1 MTDSVPNLGAR
12 NEAPGGDSLAVRMLS
27 GDEAALAGFFAE
39 HRQRLSRM
47 VQFRLDARLRGR
59 VDADDVLQEAYVDAS
74 RRLDAFRAAQP
85 MTAFVWLRLIVGQ
98 TLIDFHRRHVGAQM
112 RDAGR
117 EQSIQARLADGTSPS
132 MSFQLLGRMSSPSQA
147 VQRAELSSLV
157 TTALDDM
164 NETDREVLA
173 LRHFEELTNKETA
186 EVLGI
191 EQKAASIRYVRA
203 LEKLKSILKQVPGFF
218 DATEI

>member
-1 MTDSVPNLGAR
+1 MNDSVPSLGAR
-12 NEAPGGDSLAVRMLS
+12 GESSPESAAAVRMLT
-27 GDEAALAGFFAE
+27 GDELALAEFFAE
-39 HRQRLSRM
+39 HRLRLNRM
-47 VQFRLDARLRGR
+47 VQFRLDPRLRGR
-59 VDADDVLQEAYVDAS
+59 IDADDVLQEAYVDAAH
-74 RRLDAFRAAQP
+74 RLDAFRSAQP
-85 MTAFVWLRLIVGQ
+85 MSAFVWLRLIVGQ

-132 MSFQLLGRMSSPSQA
+132 MSFQLMGRLSTPSQA
-147 VQRAELSSLV
+147 VQRAELTSLV

-191 EQKAASIRYVRA
+191 ETKAASIRYVRA
-203 LEKLKSILKQVPGFF
+203 LEKLKQILKQVPGFF
-218 DATEI
+218 DASEI

>member
-1 MTDSVPNLGAR
+1 MNDSVPSLGTRGESSPESSA
-12 NEAPGGDSLAVRMLS
+12 AVRMLT
-27 GDEAALAGFFAE
+27 GDERALAEFFAE
-39 HRQRLSRM
+39 HRLRLNRM
-47 VQFRLDARLRGR
+47 VQFRLDPRLRGR
-59 VDADDVLQEAYVDAS
+59 IDADDVLQEAYVDAA

-85 MTAFVWLRLIVGQ
+85 MSAFVWLRLIVGQ

-132 MSFQLLGRMSSPSQA
+132 MSFQLMGRLSTPSRA
-147 VQRAELSSLV
+147 VQRAELTSLV

-191 EQKAASIRYVRA
+191 EPKAASIRYVRA
-203 LEKLKSILKQVPGFF
+203 LEKLKQILKQVPGFF
-218 DATEI
+218 DASET

>member
-1 MTDSVPNLGAR
+1 MNDSVPSLGAQG
-12 NEAPGGDSLAVRMLS
+12 EASPGDSAAVRMLT
-27 GDEAALAGFFAE
+27 GDERALAEFFAE
-39 HRQRLSRM
+39 HRLRLNRM
-47 VQFRLDARLRGR
+47 VQFRLDPRLRGR
-59 VDADDVLQEAYVDAS
+59 IDADDVLQEAYVDAA

-85 MTAFVWLRLIVGQ
+85 MSAFVWLRLIVGQ

-132 MSFQLLGRMSSPSQA
+132 MSFQLMGRLSTPSQA
-147 VQRAELSSLV
+147 VQRAELTSLV
-157 TTALDDM
+157 TAALDDM

-191 EQKAASIRYVRA
+191 EPKAASIRYVRA
-203 LEKLKSILKQVPGFF
+203 LEKLKQILKQVPGFF
-218 DATEI
+218 DASDT